1 MFGALKSLWNESG
14 ITASVDGVLREA
26 RNGNAVELQ
35 KWYFKLKKDS
45 YKQARELGISP
56 ADAEHRALATL
67 EPKKLE
73 AYQDIVRRLRQPGG
87 VLEEIDNWLESH
99 DPI

>member
-1 MFGALKSLWNESG
+1 MFGALKSLWNVSG

-26 RNGNAVELQ
+26 GNGNAVEVQ

-56 ADAEHRALATL
+56 ADAEQRTLATI

-73 AYQDIVRRLRQPGG
+73 AYQDIVRKLTQPGG
-87 VLEEIDNWLESH
+87 VLAEIDDWLESH
-99 DPI
+99 DPM

>member
-1 MFGALKSLWNESG
+1 MFGSLKSLWNESG

-26 RNGNAVELQ
+26 GNGNAVEVQ

-45 YKQARELGISP
+45 YRQARELGISP
-56 ADAEHRALATL
+56 VDAEQRALATI

-73 AYQDIVRRLRQPGG
+73 AYQDIVWKLTQPGG
-87 VLEEIDNWLESH
+87 VLAEIDDWLENH

>member
-1 MFGALKSLWNESG
+1 MFGALRSLWNVSG
-14 ITASVDGVLREA
+14 ITASVDGVLREVG
-26 RNGNAVELQ
+26 NGNAVEVQ

-45 YKQARELGISP
+45 YKQARKLGISP
-56 ADAEHRALATL
+56 DEAERRALATL

-73 AYQDIVRRLRQPGG
+73 AYQDIVRKLRQPGG
-87 VLEEIDNWLESH
+87 VLAEIDKWLENH

>member
-26 RNGNAVELQ
+26 RTGNAVEVQ

-56 ADAEHRALATL
+56 TDAEQRALATI

-73 AYQDIVRRLRQPGG
+73 AYQDIVRKLRQPDG
-87 VLEEIDNWLESH
+87 VLAEIDKWLESH

>member
-1 MFGALKSLWNESG
+1 MFGALKSLWNDSG

-26 RNGNAVELQ
+26 GNGNAVEVQ

-56 ADAEHRALATL
+56 SEAEQRALATI
-67 EPKKLE
+67 ESYKLE
-73 AYQDIVRRLRQPGG
+73 AYRGIIWKLTQPGG
-87 VLEEIDNWLESH
+87 VLAEIDEWLESH

>member
-26 RNGNAVELQ
+26 DNGNAVEVQ

-56 ADAEHRALATL
+56 DEVEQRALATI
-67 EPKKLE
+67 EPTKLN
-73 AYQDIVRRLRQPGG
+73 AYRDIVCKLTQTGG
-87 VLEEIDNWLESH
+87 VLAEIDGWLENH